1 MRPTI
6 VTALLAAAA
15 VTAAC
20 WNGAAQ
26 APLTPKTDVT
36 LTSSQTYA
44 RRPQYAITRS
54 ARTNGTLTM
63 SVDVIDL
70 GRAKAIAKE
79 AIAEQKGD
87 ASSVVAYV
95 YGPQGRL
102 TEPAWGRLEWSAAK
116 GYGTF
121 ERRADAREPWSKE
134 APSAIAK

>member
-1 MRPTI
+1 MT
-6 VTALLAAAA
+6 TALLAAAA
-15 VTAAC
+15 ATAAC
-20 WNGAAQ
+20 WNGAAR

-44 RRPQYAITRS
+44 RRPQYAITKA
-54 ARTNGTLTM
+54 ARTKGALTL

-70 GRAKAIAKE
+70 GRANAIARE

-95 YGPQGRL
+95 HGPQGRL

-116 GYGTF
+116 GYGAF
-121 ERRADAREPWSKE
+121 ERRADARAPWPNE
-134 APSAIAK
+134 TAGATAK